1 MIGWLQGQKVDAWQ
15 QGTRQG
21 VVIACGGVGYEVQ
34 LTPRHLSQMG
44 EDQSTFILW
53 IHQVQRDDGASL
65 FGFPERRERDIF
77 RILIGVNGVG
87 PQVALALLEECQVSE
102 LIEAIVQG
110 DLRKLCRAQGVGK
123 RTAERLAVELRTK
136 LAELSGSDPGM
147 SLVDNDVIQSLQL
160 KESSLQEL
168 QITLGALGYEDLE
181 IRRAIRAVANG
192 VVTGTNDIAE
202 AVPSPEDT
210 DAWLKAS
217 LRWLSQEAA

>member
-34 LTPRHLSQMG
+34 VTPRHLSQMG

-87 PQVALALLEECQVSE
+87 PQVALALLEECQVAE

-147 SLVDNDVIQSLQL
+147 SLVDNGVIQSLQI

-168 QITLGALGYEDLE
+168 QTTLEALGYEDLE

-192 VVTGTNDIAE
+192 AASGTKDKPAT
-202 AVPSPEDT
+202 APSPDDT